1 MNASLSFHD
10 IEEVSRARVR
20 EIVEDS
26 AKRIERHLQ
35 SFRPELVRLEAH
47 VDRNRAHHLY
57 RVSLR
62 LKLPSTVLASRCEEH
77 DLRSAL
83 IEAFGDIEHRI
94 ERHIARLRRTHLWN
108 RASRRARLAQTK
120 HGNDSTRRENERR
133 QLLYEL
139 IEPEL
144 DTLHGYL
151 SREVSYLEAV
161 GDSRAGLLDPSD
173 LLAGTVLRALR
184 SLEQRP
190 IQIKEWLLRL
200 AHEELTAALDAVRTA
215 DSLEHSAP
223 VVPEDPTLTDEE
235 RYEYWEPEERLKLED
250 LLPDPAASTPE
261 ELAVQRDLRRALVR
275 TLTSLPRTWR
285 RAWILNVFEA
295 LTPAQTAA
303 VLGLPEARVQNI
315 LQHAQVFLTERLA
328 DAGFESPV
336 GQEHWDVVSELGRGA
351 LPTEDR
357 ADLLGALTSS
367 AQEGVLR
374 AS

>member
-1 MNASLSFHD
+1 MNALLSFHN

-35 SFRPELVRLEAH
+35 SFRPEVVRLEAH
-47 VDRNRAHHLY
+47 VDRNPAHHLY

-94 ERHIARLRRTHLWN
+94 ERHIARLRRTHLWK

-120 HGNDSTRRENERR
+120 HASDSTRRENERR

-144 DTLHGYL
+144 DALHGYL

-173 LLAGTVLRALR
+173 LLAGTILRALR

-200 AHEELTAALDAVRTA
+200 AHEELTAALDATRTA
-215 DSLEHSAP
+215 VSLEHSAP
-223 VVPEDPTLTDEE
+223 VASEDSTEE

-250 LLPDPAASTPE
+250 LLPDPAASSPE

-275 TLTSLPRTWR
+275 ALTSLPRTWR
-285 RAWILNVFEA
+285 RAWILTVFEA
-295 LTPAQTAA
+295 FTPAQTAA

-351 LPTEDR
+351 LPSEDR

-367 AQEGVLR
+367 AHEDVLR